1 MKTSGKKNL
10 TRGNMVSNLLTFSVP
25 FLLANLLQALY
36 SAVDLWVIGKFGGG
50 KIGVAAVSNGG
61 ELMHLIMS
69 FIMGITTGATVLIG
83 QYFGAENHKDTQRSI
98 GMTLSFSLFTGI
110 AATMIF
116 ILLTPFLV
124 RVLNT
129 PAEAQEATAAYIR
142 ICSWGI
148 IFIVGYNAL
157 AAIFRGFGNST
168 APLVFVGVAC
178 VCNTVADLIL
188 VAGCGMGVAG
198 AALATI
204 FSQAFSMG
212 LALWYLCKGGF
223 GFKLHPSNFRMPLE
237 LVSRYLK
244 IGLPIAIQG
253 VLIGFSFL
261 FIVSIVNA
269 MGGDNAAPAAGY
281 GIVNRINGFAM
292 LPAISF
298 SMALAAITAQNI
310 GANKPVRAMRTLYLA
325 IACTM
330 TLGLGF
336 LLLLQFFPENM
347 VALFIDRQSAGAED
361 VIANGALYARSFS
374 WEYILV
380 PIVFCTNGFF
390 NGCGRTLFSMS
401 NNLFCTFF
409 IRIPVSYF
417 SSIMA
422 GATLYHVGLAAP
434 LASLTGVIIAICYL
448 ASGRWRNKRRPAH
461 LHLR

>member
-10 TRGNMVSNLLTFSVP
+10 TRGNMVSNLLIFSVP
-25 FLLANLLQALY
+25 FLLANLIQALY

-61 ELMHLIMS
+61 ELMHLVMS
-69 FIMGITTGATVLIG
+69 FIMGLSTGATVLIG
-83 QYFGAENHKDTQRSI
+83 QYFGAGNHKDTQRSI
-98 GMTLSFSLFTGI
+98 GMTLSFSLLTGI
-110 AATMIF
+110 AATVLF
-116 ILLTPFLV
+116 VLLTPVLV

-129 PAEAQEATAAYIR
+129 PAEACEDTATYMR
-142 ICSWGI
+142 ICAWGI
-148 IFIVGYNAL
+148 IFVVGYNVL
-157 AAIFRGFGNST
+157 SAIFRGFGNSA
-168 APLVFVGVAC
+168 APLIFVAIAC
-178 VCNTVADLIL
+178 VCNTVGDLIL

-204 FSQAFSMG
+204 LSQAISMS

-223 GFKLHPSNFRMPLE
+223 GFKLQATNFRMPFE
-237 LVSRYLK
+237 LVSKYLK

-325 IACTM
+325 LGCTM
-330 TLGLGF
+330 ALGVCF
-336 LLLLQFFPENM
+336 LLLLQLFPENM
-347 VALFIDRQSAGAED
+347 VALFIDRNSAGADD
-361 VIANGALYARSFS
+361 VIRNGALYARSFS

-390 NGCGRTLFSMS
+390 NGCGRTFFSMS

-409 IRIPVSYF
+409 VRIPVSYF
-417 SSIMA
+417 CSIAA

-434 LASLTGVIIAICYL
+434 LASLIGCGIAIYYL
-448 ASGRWRNKRRPAH
+448 ASGRWRTRKKI
-461 LHLR
+461 